1 MNFRNFILIISLA
14 SFRLPILAQDYQD
27 HTDFKH
33 FPCPNSITGCYESF
47 NNFHSG
53 NPVLTSGFQ
62 MKNRYSNE
70 IRDSKAGGYWL
81 QFDKGVPPEI
91 SSNNH
96 IWGVYYNDSLYINR
110 KFFQGK
116 SGFDKV
122 YCLGSFGYF
131 HGINPHAGAELD
143 NSTVNSAH
151 LFGVVGGI
159 VTGGIGENRNYLYG
173 KYPRV
178 MIYLIDYK
186 NGMISP
192 LTRFKLEQILEDD
205 QELLNLYSREEHKSS
220 MMVMHAYLDTFA
232 ERHKYK

>member
-14 SFRLPILAQDYQD
+14 SFRLPVLAQDYQD

-33 FPCPNSITGCYESF
+33 FPCPNSITGCYENF
-47 NNFHSG
+47 NN
-53 NPVLTSGFQ
+53 
-62 MKNRYSNE
+62 
-70 IRDSKAGGYWL
+70 
-81 QFDKGVPPEI
+81 
-91 SSNNH
+91 
-96 IWGVYYNDSLYINR
+96 
-110 KFFQGK
+110 
-116 SGFDKV
+116 
-122 YCLGSFGYF
+122 F

-143 NSTVNSAH
+143 NSTVNSAL

-159 VTGGIGENRNYLYG
+159 VAGGIGENRNYLYG